1 MGVMSSSVH
10 SPRDHVE
17 ESLLLPR
24 GFMYGVMFQWELV
37 SMSSSSQIVIARQF
51 RGEEPLQRMAIII
64 DDAAKEHVISLI
76 TCS

>member
-1 MGVMSSSVH
+1 
-10 SPRDHVE
+10 
-17 ESLLLPR
+17 
-24 GFMYGVMFQWELV
+24 MYGVMFQWELV

-51 RGEEPLQRMAIII
+51 RGEERLQRMAIII